1 MTQGSA
7 TGTNKRSWTDRPE
20 ETKNK
25 LGALIFL
32 GFSASVLLAIL
43 LWFLWP
49 VPATKTF
56 AATISI
62 TEYGDVLPSPKFG
75 IWNIEKMRTTMQN
88 NGLQAWTS
96 IDKSAP
102 SANLDNRRDI
112 EARVAEWSDDLKK
125 NNLDAKSTVIVQLR
139 CHAAVIRKDNEK
151 PWQCCLYVGESASE
165 SSRYPVSEFM
175 ELLLTKILAKNIIL
189 VADICDLKSSQQLGL
204 ILNPVATYIQKACED
219 LKLDTKYPDRKL
231 WIICSADDYQTAYYS
246 DLRQKTLIQEACE
259 DALRMNVEKKEL
271 SLARYFESIYRHC
284 NTATNGKQ
292 TPRLFLANT
301 HDDCLANNSN
311 GWKLAEK
318 VLVGRVSGKAP
329 KIEVKEKF
337 EGKKDSGKDEIKP
350 ANQPRKT
357 AASSMR
363 KLIRP
368 VSMIQRDETGI
379 KGGLPEPSSS
389 KPAVT
394 DIDPAFRLWQLRDQI
409 AMRGDSRDNWSPADF
424 APFVWRQLQ
433 YDALRELS
441 SKNKNKERLESDCEA
456 LIRLQ
461 NAISST
467 KSVESINGKSLGWD
481 LCRAWNDFLTSDT
494 GYRLHWQEATNG
506 LGDSNHLTDLERR
519 KWRVTRSEYRSYIDS
534 ISNLTF
540 WNDFIAEYPEYP
552 ELQSE
557 YGKLMD
563 CLKTARTVIPK
574 ESFESAAEKSLD
586 MQLEKAR
593 KAREAMAKFL
603 ANRVSELVTM
613 TNTQLSWLEERE
625 YEVLLASP
633 LLSYEQRKELRSS
646 FANKEEKKVTAKDLP
661 IFDSMYTAARIGLS
675 SDSKD
680 ELSRYCQ
687 RLRDIAVLCSNA
699 ELPAMP
705 VSPEDFLVWSE
716 KHVKTMRNAAD
727 RSLEINDITQRWH
740 YLSLKE
746 TRLDSTPVGTERS
759 FEPQL
764 NWGIVVPPINPKAI
778 RLVLSAGSQFDFLD
792 GQKIT
797 TLPIGIRH
805 FDNTDVVECN
815 IQWSAPPAL
824 KDVSLAVSG
833 KRIERDRPTS
843 IKPQS
848 KKIELQCN
856 VPVTALQ
863 DISQISIKALDSSQN
878 SNSEQLN
885 IPLVRNS
892 GRIELI
898 ARRVDDQSK
907 LAIKNGNEIKFSS
920 PAIKGAAS
928 RFSFA
933 LLNKLPTPRRAEVK
947 VYALPSFELPS
958 TKELSAKNL
967 FADSGIVTLSG
978 SSETKILLK
987 SFEQNKTTK
996 FFENVSATDSSLV
1009 FQVLEYE
1016 LDETDKATAG
1026 AKPKNAPA
1034 LYHGHFSPTRPNLD
1048 NFITI
1053 KPREI
1058 RENIELGIEFESNQR
1073 LWDSY
1078 GLKALPITIHSKSAL
1093 DSKPWSPPEIQRLL
1107 LQADK
1112 RVGFFKGPGMDS
1124 KKHFRFSVDIGGF
1137 PRAAVLDAKPNMS
1150 AMDLVDEDHVSI
1162 KEIRPLVKER
1172 TDVKLLVDKN
1182 GDRFIFPN
1190 RIGIIQVFYDGIE
1203 IDAVLDKGVNSIA
1216 VMDISKRETPGKPEI
1231 PPMEIEFDRWYQTL
1245 LSTEPDGH
1253 LSLAFEAAE
1262 MRFRPKIETGDL
1274 EGVYVLGIRTGGQQ
1288 ATKEIVFD
1296 KSPLEKS
1303 SVECSGRPTGRRIE
1317 LFKGEKVELSIRARD
1332 GESGSGIKS
1341 AIFAISNTET
1351 PFSDS
1356 DTPLN
1361 KPDDLSL
1368 LTVEGDKV
1376 KFILDSASAVL
1387 EKKPAGDVWVV
1398 ARTLDGA
1405 GNQQDNNKPLKI
1417 SWTNKANPSAPK

>member
-25 LGALIFL
+25 LVALIFF

-49 VPATKTF
+49 VAATKTF

-88 NGLQAWTS
+88 NGLQSWTS

-112 EARVAEWSDDLKK
+112 EARVDEWSDDLKK
-125 NNLDAKSTVIVQLR
+125 NNLDAKATVIVQLR
-139 CHAAVIRKDNEK
+139 CHAAVIRKDKEK
-151 PWQCCLYVGESASE
+151 PWHSCLYIGESASE
-165 SSRYPVSEFM
+165 SSTYPVSEFM
-175 ELLLTKILAKNIIL
+175 ELLLSKIHAKNIIL
-189 VADICDLKSSQQLGL
+189 VADICDLKSSPQLGL
-204 ILNPVATYIQKACED
+204 IVNPVATYIQKACED

-231 WIICSADDYQTAYYS
+231 WIICSADDYQTAHYS

-301 HDDCLANNSN
+301 QDDCLANNSN

-318 VLVGRVSGKAP
+318 VLVGRISGKTP
-329 KIEVKEKF
+329 KIDVKEKL
-337 EGKKDSGKDEIKP
+337 EGKK
-350 ANQPRKT
+350 
-357 AASSMR
+357 
-363 KLIRP
+363 
-368 VSMIQRDETGI
+368 
-379 KGGLPEPSSS
+379 PE
-389 KPAVT
+389 VT

-409 AMRGDSRDNWSPADF
+409 AKRGDNGDNWSPADF

-433 YDALRELS
+433 YDALLES
-441 SKNKNKERLESDCEA
+441 YAKNKIRLESDCEA
-456 LIRLQ
+456 LFSLQ

-467 KSVESINGKSLGWD
+467 KSVDSINGKSLGWD
-481 LCRAWNDFLTSDT
+481 LCRAWNDFLKSDI

-506 LGDSNHLTDLERR
+506 LGDSNHLTDLERS

-534 ISNLTF
+534 ISDLTF
-540 WNDFIAEYPEYP
+540 WNDLIAEYPE
-552 ELQSE
+552 LLSE
-557 YGKLMD
+557 YDKLMD
-563 CLKTARTVIPK
+563 CLITARTVIPK
-574 ESFESAAEKSLD
+574 ENFESAAEKSLD

-593 KAREAMAKFL
+593 KAREAMAKIL
-603 ANRVSELVTM
+603 ARKVSELVTM
-613 TNTQLSWLEERE
+613 KNTQLSWLNERD

-633 LLSYEQRKELRSS
+633 LLSYAQRKELGSS
-646 FANKEEKKVTAKDLP
+646 LANKEEMEVIANDLP
-661 IFDSMYTAARIGLS
+661 NFDSVYTARIGLS
-675 SDSKD
+675 GDIK
-680 ELSRYCQ
+680 EQLRKYCK
-687 RLRDIAVLCSNA
+687 RLTDIAILYSISNA
-699 ELPAMP
+699 KLPATP
-705 VSPEDFLVWSE
+705 VLLEDYLAWGE
-716 KHVKTMRNAAD
+716 IHVRAIRNAAD
-727 RSLEINDITQRWH
+727 RPLENSDITQRWH

-746 TRLDSTPVGTERS
+746 ISLDPTPVGTERS
-759 FEPQL
+759 VESRS

-778 RLVLSAGSQFDFLD
+778 RLVLPAGSQFDFLD
-792 GQKIT
+792 RQT
-797 TLPIGIRH
+797 NATLQIGILH
-805 FDNTDVVECN
+805 FDKSDVGECN
-815 IQWSAPPAL
+815 IKWSAPPTIRLMASDKQL
-824 KDVSLAVSG
+824 V
-833 KRIERDRPTS
+833 RERPTS

-848 KKIELQCN
+848 QQIKLQCN
-856 VPVTALQ
+856 VTAAESIQ
-863 DISQISIKALDSSQN
+863 AGSEIAITAIDSTNTNNNSQTLV
-878 SNSEQLN
+878 
-885 IPLVRNS
+885 IPIVRNS
-892 GRIELI
+892 GRIDLI
-898 ARRVDDQSK
+898 ARRADDQSR
-907 LAIKNGNEIKFSS
+907 LAIKNGNEIEFSS

-933 LLNKLPTPRRAEVK
+933 LLNKLPTPRSVEVK

-967 FADSGIVTLSG
+967 FADSGIVTLSS

-1016 LDETDKATAG
+1016 LDEPDKATAG
-1026 AKPKNAPA
+1026 TKTKNVPA

-1048 NFITI
+1048 NFVTI

-1058 RENIELGIEFESNQR
+1058 KENIELGVEFESNQK
-1073 LWDSY
+1073 LWENY
-1078 GLKALPITIHSKSAL
+1078 GLKALPITIHSMSAM
-1093 DSKPWSPPEIQRLL
+1093 DSKPWSQPEIQRLL

-1124 KKHFRFSVDIGGF
+1124 KKHFRFSADIGGF

-1150 AMDLVDEDHVSI
+1150 AMDLVDEDYVRI
-1162 KEIRPLVKER
+1162 TGIRPLVKER

-1182 GDRFIFPN
+1182 GDRFVFPN

-1203 IDAVLDKGVNSIA
+1203 VDAILDRGINSKA
-1216 VMDISKRETPGKPEI
+1216 FMDISKRETPDTPEI
-1231 PPMEIEFDRWYQTL
+1231 RTTEIKFDRWYQTL

-1253 LSLAFEAAE
+1253 LSLAFEATE

-1274 EGVYVLGIRTGGQQ
+1274 EGVYVVGIRTGGQQ

-1341 AIFAISNTET
+1341 AIFAISDTET

-1356 DTPLN
+1356 HIPLN
-1361 KPDDLSL
+1361 KPEDLSL
-1368 LTVEGDKV
+1368 LTVEDDKV

-1387 EKKPAGDVWVV
+1387 DKKPAGDVWVV
-1398 ARTLDGA
+1398 ARTVDGA

-1417 SWTNKANPSAPK
+1417 SWTNKPNPSAPK